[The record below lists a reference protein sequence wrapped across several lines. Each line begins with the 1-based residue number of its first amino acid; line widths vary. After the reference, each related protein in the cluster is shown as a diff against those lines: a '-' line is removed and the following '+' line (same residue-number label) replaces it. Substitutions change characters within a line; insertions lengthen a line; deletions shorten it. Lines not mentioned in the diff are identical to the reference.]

1 LPMTNITSDL
11 VEKLKKGAVDR
22 CRERIIEARKH
33 PKGAITTTEQYRA
46 NYGLTSKLKQMR
58 GGLS

>member
-1 LPMTNITSDL
+1 MTNTTSELID
-11 VEKLKKGAVDR
+11 KLKKGAVDR
-22 CRERIIEARKH
+22 CRERIIEARES

-46 NYGLTSKLKQMR
+46 NCGLTSKLKKMR